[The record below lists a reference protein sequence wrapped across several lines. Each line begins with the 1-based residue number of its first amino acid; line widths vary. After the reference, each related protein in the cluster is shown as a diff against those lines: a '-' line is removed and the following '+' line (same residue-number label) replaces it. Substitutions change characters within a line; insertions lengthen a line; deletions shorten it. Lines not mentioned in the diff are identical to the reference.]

1 LKHYFEYNGD
11 KLTIDDGKLKDF
23 ATQIETQLNSG
34 RKTVTI
40 NIYSSASYV
49 PTRTFGTNEKLAK
62 SRANRIQSELNT
74 YFANKG
80 MKDKVKVVIV
90 SAVVAGPKYD
100 KDPEN
105 TAKYHDFQFIELKT
119 Q

>member
-1 LKHYFEYNGD
+1 
-11 KLTIDDGKLKDF
+11 
-23 ATQIETQLNSG
+23 
-34 RKTVTI
+34 
-40 NIYSSASYV
+40 
-49 PTRTFGTNEKLAK
+49 
-62 SRANRIQSELNT
+62 
-74 YFANKG
+74 